1 MFRGYDD
8 ISKSKESQER
18 GDELKRMARDAYF
31 AEEKRQRE
39 GDALLNSVDFVV
51 AILVWQ
57 HRVNLEI
64 RLADKRNI
72 DEDALGLTEK
82 ERNELHNWKLQAI
95 YDQGGA
101 LNWPGFYYPNRQILH
116 FVDRKLREK
125 GLK

>member
-8 ISKSKESQER
+8 ISKSKGSQES
-18 GDELKRMARDAYF
+18 GDELRRMARDAYL
-31 AEEKRQRE
+31 AEKKRQSE
-39 GDALLNSVDFVV
+39 GEALLDSVDFDV

-64 RLADKRNI
+64 RLPDKRNI
-72 DEDALGLTEK
+72 DEGALGLTEK
-82 ERNELHNWKLQAI
+82 EQNELHNWKLQAI

-101 LNWPGFYYPNRQILH
+101 LNWPGFYHPNQQILQ
-116 FVDRKLREK
+116 FVDQKLREK